1 MHLTAEANVPD
12 HCIAYALSDP
22 NDKSLCVECQHDHG
36 NSCLQCEELK
46 SALKE
51 IEEALSKNST
61 IPEDMRDDLL
71 YTHQNAVQAIQAWK
85 AHQLRS
91 LQQDKARTTVLEDLD
106 ETKVLITQD
115 WAMKWLPQRY
125 RETQADWFGKR
136 GISWH
141 ISVVVRRVNATL
153 QHQTFVHIVEDCSQ
167 EGNSVIQLLRHT
179 LETLKREHPEIE
191 TAALRQD
198 NAGCYHSVAMVS
210 ACRLMAGETGIRVK
224 RVDFSDPQGGKG
236 ACDRKAAT
244 VKAHVR
250 RYVNEGHNVVTA
262 REFHDAMLSHRGI
275 NGVRV
280 ALVTS
285 SSDQSQQVIASDYSE
300 L

>member
-1 MHLTAEANVPD
+1 
-12 HCIAYALSDP
+12 
-22 NDKSLCVECQHDHG
+22 
-36 NSCLQCEELK
+36 
-46 SALKE
+46 
-51 IEEALSKNST
+51 
-61 IPEDMRDDLL
+61 
-71 YTHQNAVQAIQAWK
+71 
-85 AHQLRS
+85 
-91 LQQDKARTTVLEDLD
+91 
-106 ETKVLITQD
+106 
-115 WAMKWLPQRY
+115 MKWLPRRY
-125 RETQADWFGKR
+125 RKTEADWFGKR
-136 GISWH
+136 GISRH
-141 ISVVVRRVNATL
+141 ISVVVWRANATL

-179 LETLKREHPEIE
+179 LKTLKHEHPEIE
-191 TAALRQD
+191 TAAPRQD

-210 ACRLMAGETGIRVK
+210 VVWWQGKRHPRKKGRLQRSLRWE
-224 RVDFSDPQGGKG
+224 G

-285 SSDQSQQVIASDYSE
+285 SSDHSQRVIASDYSE

>member
-1 MHLTAEANVPD
+1 
-12 HCIAYALSDP
+12 
-22 NDKSLCVECQHDHG
+22 
-36 NSCLQCEELK
+36 
-46 SALKE
+46 
-51 IEEALSKNST
+51 
-61 IPEDMRDDLL
+61 
-71 YTHQNAVQAIQAWK
+71 
-85 AHQLRS
+85 
-91 LQQDKARTTVLEDLD
+91 
-106 ETKVLITQD
+106 
-115 WAMKWLPQRY
+115 MKWLPQRC
-125 RETQADWFGKR
+125 RKTQAHWFGKR
-136 GISWH
+136 GISRH
-141 ISVVVRRVNATL
+141 ISAVVWRANATL

-167 EGNSVIQLLRHT
+167 DANSVIQLLRHT

-198 NAGCYHSVAMVS
+198 NAGCYHSIAMVS

-262 REFHDAMLSHRGI
+262 QEFHDTMLSHRGI
-275 NGVRV
+275 NSVRV
-280 ALVTS
+280 ALVTT